1 MQPQE
6 YPWGAQDKETKREAV
21 YTTDSR
27 PETQT
32 GLLRNSKAVALP
44 PDTGAK
50 GRGNKGEETWV

>member
-21 YTTDSR
+21 SVV

-32 GLLRNSKAVALP
+32 GLLMNSKAVALP
-44 PDTGAK
+44 PNTGAK